1 MSQQNEGRKKEP
13 KKDRKN
19 KKTVTIK
26 GKWHVVLRGPDGRI
40 KDERNGENVITTNG
54 LEYLASYLHSAN
66 TAGSWTMNY
75 VAIGTDSTA
84 ELNTDTALGTELS
97 RHTGTVTY
105 TSGGIYEVVATFAA
119 GSGTGAIVEY
129 GLFDA
134 NTGGT
139 MLNRSTESV
148 INKGASDTLEATTQ
162 ITFS

>member
-1 MSQQNEGRKKEP
+1 MSQQNVGQNEKP
-13 KKDRKN
+13 KKN

-26 GKWHVVLRGPDGRI
+26 GRWQVVL
-40 KDERNGENVITTNG
+40 KDEHGNVKDQRNGENVITTNG

-66 TAGSWTMNY
+66 TAGSWTMQY

-84 ELNTDTALGTELS
+84 ETNSDTALGTELS

-139 MLNRSTESV
+139 MLNRSTEAV
-148 INKGASDTLEATTQ
+148 INKGASDILEATTQ